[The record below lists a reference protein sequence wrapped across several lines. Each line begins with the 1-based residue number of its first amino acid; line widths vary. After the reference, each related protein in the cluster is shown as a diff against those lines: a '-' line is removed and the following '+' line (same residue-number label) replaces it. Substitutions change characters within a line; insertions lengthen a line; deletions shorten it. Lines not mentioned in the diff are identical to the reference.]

1 MCEATIRK
9 EGLYSTWTEAVIGRM
24 EKTVGCIE
32 SHNYGGKLH
41 ASLSIVCIRLYLK
54 HLRISVHL
62 PDLQCT
68 QPSHKLAQNQSS
80 LKSPLPWDCQ
90 IRLGNE
96 FTVRIEL
103 LAKLLFCRLLF
114 CVTEWQLL
122 QKNLYSVLIKL
133 DYLVCVS
140 TVRVKANLL
149 CFVLWSLLAEAYS
162 CPSEFSRTFKIHH

>member
-1 MCEATIRK
+1 MYWITQLWGQTSRQFVYC
-9 EGLYSTWTEAVIGRM
+9 LYPI
-24 EKTVGCIE
+24 
-32 SHNYGGKLH
+32 
-41 ASLSIVCIRLYLK
+41 YLK

-62 PDLQCT
+62 PDLQWT

-80 LKSPLPWDCQ
+80 LKRPLPWDCQ

-96 FTVRIEL
+96 FTVRLEL
-103 LAKLLFCRLLF
+103 LAKPLFCRLLL

-140 TVRVKANLL
+140 TVRVKDNLL

-162 CPSEFSRTFKIHH
+162 CPSEFSRTFIIHH